1 MLSTINFIIANKGIK
16 CCIRDGYN
24 VNMNMLWI
32 FVGQLLNKQFIR
44 YLIKIKNH

>member
-32 FVGQLLNKQFIR
+32 FVGQPSTGKVSF
-44 YLIKIKNH
+44 K